1 MVAIRSSQFAVRKD
15 TLSYQLVI
23 VTRIGK
29 ARFDL
34 DRAGNGSGSTA
45 FYTANNCSLP
55 EGRTRIVLPTLAVI
69 APSFPPGG
77 FSFNKAPDKPSSRGP
92 PRAAEVGRQPP
103 AVQTA

>member
-1 MVAIRSSQFAVRKD
+1 MSRRGNGRDSQFAVRKD

-55 EGRTRIVLPTLAVI
+55 EGRDPNR
-69 APSFPPGG
+69 
-77 FSFNKAPDKPSSRGP
+77 SSNSGSDCPFLSARWLFIQQGP
-92 PRAAEVGRQPP
+92 
-103 AVQTA
+103 